1 MYELGNPKVY
11 KGRFRMVEK
20 KLENEVV
27 EIIEKIKNNNDF
39 LLSGG
44 AGSGKTYSLIQ
55 LINHILET
63 EKSCNILCITY
74 TNSAVDEIKRRVD
87 SNRVNVSTIHD
98 FLWDTIKLFQKE
110 LKEAIIYLINDENSK
125 LKYDG
130 DVTSEF
136 YDELKSEIKYKE
148 YLKLKDGI
156 ISHDELIEVSKYMF
170 GKYKLLSDITKDK
183 YKYIFID
190 EYQDTMPDVIEIFIK
205 YLEKSLKK
213 NVIGFF
219 GDSMQAIYPYG
230 IGDLSQYVS
239 TGRIKE
245 IVKNV
250 NRRNPKSIID
260 LANKLRSDNVIQE
273 PSDDLNAPNMEEGQI
288 IEGNIKFL
296 YSTDDS
302 IKKVKETK
310 YLKHWNWEDGR
321 KTKELYLTHNLIAL
335 KADFQELINI
345 YDKDP
350 IISFKND
357 VWKVI
362 KQENISTENLKFND
376 VISTVSTI
384 NKSILDKFNKIKEDA
399 EKNILYS
406 MIENEKFDNIRNIY
420 LDKESL
426 LDDKKDNTED
436 NGRPNSKRDNL
447 IKHLFK
453 IQGLI
458 ELYNKNQLNEFV
470 RKSEYKIKKIVDKKK
485 LKQYIEELTNKLN
498 EKTIED
504 VINYTNDKKL
514 CLIDDKLDIFIK
526 NNKYVYERVKIL
538 KYSQFVNLYYYLEGY
553 TPFSTQHKIK
563 GEEYENVFIIMDNG
577 KWNNYNFEYLFAN
590 PVGKDTVIKRTQ
602 KLFYV
607 CCTRTK
613 TNLCM
618 FVNNPSNGI
627 INKAKEWFGEANVIN
642 LDITN

>member
-1 MYELGNPKVY
+1 
-11 KGRFRMVEK
+11 MVEK